1 MQPRTALITGVLG
14 QDGSYLSRL
23 LLDKGY
29 RVAGLIRPPADFY
42 NHEYLGIAGRVDYR
56 ECDLSDEPAVAGV
69 VAALRPDE
77 VYHLGGLSSPGK
89 SWAAPKAY
97 TETNAFGSLYLL
109 EAIRKHAP
117 QARVFNAATSEMFGM
132 GHEQGL
138 QTENTPFLPT
148 NPYAVT
154 KTYAYW
160 MADVYRKSYGLFIAN
175 GILFSHES
183 PLRQL
188 DFVTRKISHG
198 VAAIKLGLAENLRL
212 GNLDSRRDWGFAGD
226 YVRAMWM
233 MLQHSVA
240 DNFVIS
246 TGTVHS
252 IRDFLHAAFGRVG
265 IADWERYIEIDKA
278 LYRPVD
284 LDNLYGQSSK
294 AMTVLGWKPTVGFDE
309 LVGMM
314 VDADL
319 KRLSAKAAPRAV
331 KSSDKAAKGAVDEA

>member
-29 RVAGLIRPPADFY
+29 RVIGLIRSPADY
-42 NHEYLGIAGRVDYR
+42 SNHDYLGIAGRVDCR
-56 ECDLSDEPAVAGV
+56 ECDLNDERAIAE
-69 VAALRPDE
+69 AIATTRPDE
-77 VYHLGGLSSPGK
+77 IYHLGGLSSPGK
-89 SWAAPKAY
+89 SWATPKAY
-97 TETNAFGSLYLL
+97 TETNAFGTLYLL

-117 QARVFNAATSEMFGM
+117 NARLFNAATSEMFGM

-212 GNLDSRRDWGFAGD
+212 GNLDSRRDWGYAGD

-252 IRDFLHAAFGRVG
+252 IGDFLRAAFGRVG

-294 AMTVLGWKPTVGFDE
+294 AMTVLGWKPTVGFTE

-319 KRLSAKAAPRAV
+319 ERLSANAKRRAATV
-331 KSSDKAAKGAVDEA
+331 VGGKAKGAADEA